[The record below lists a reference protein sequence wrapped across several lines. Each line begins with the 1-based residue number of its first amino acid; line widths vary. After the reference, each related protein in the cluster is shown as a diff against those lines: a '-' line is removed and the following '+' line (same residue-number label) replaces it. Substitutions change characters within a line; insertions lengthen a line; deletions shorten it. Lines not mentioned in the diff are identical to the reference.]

1 MAKELV
7 KKEAQLGE
15 YGVASVALD
24 SEAKVKIEVKAEVD
38 LIKELEKLAAQ
49 TGTKVDDQVVA
60 YIKGLIQA
68 ANAIGV

>member
-1 MAKELV
+1 MVKELV

-24 SEAKVKIEVKAEVD
+24 SEAKVKVKVEAEVD

-49 TGTKVDDQVVA
+49 TGGKVDDQIVA

>member
-15 YGVASVALD
+15 YGAASVALD
-24 SEAKVKIEVKAEVD
+24 SEAKVKVKVEAEVD

>member
-7 KKEAQLGE
+7 KKEAALGE
-15 YGVASVALD
+15 YGSASVALD
-24 SEAKVKIEVKAEVD
+24 SEAKVKIKVEAEVD

-49 TGTKVDDQVVA
+49 SNTKVDDQVVA

-68 ANAIGV
+68 ANAIGI

>member
-1 MAKELV
+1 MAKKIK

>member
-15 YGVASVALD
+15 YGVASVVLD
-24 SEAKVKIEVKAEVD
+24 SEAKVKVSVQAEVD

-49 TGTKVDDQVVA
+49 SNTKVDDQVVA

>member
-7 KKEAQLGE
+7 KKEAALGE

-24 SEAKVKIEVKAEVD
+24 SEAKVKIKVEAEVD

-49 TGTKVDDQVVA
+49 SNTKVDDQVVA